1 MNEYLHRHMESV
13 ILTASNQFKV
23 LFLGGPRQVGKTTML
38 TRLADGL
45 HMNYVTLDNLAER
58 ELAQSDP
65 QLFLQRHQQP
75 LLIDEIQ
82 YAPKL
87 FSAIKEIVDQNQNN
101 GQFWL
106 TGSQQ
111 FSIMKGVQETLAGR
125 IVILDLLGLS
135 EREQTFSKRTATF
148 KISEVKNGVKDDT
161 KIQTLYEKIFQG
173 SFPVFTHKNPPNREQ
188 FYNSYIQTY
197 IDRDIAALS
206 GIGKVTEF
214 HAFMRACAAR
224 TGQILNIA
232 DTARDAN
239 VSPVTAKEWLSL
251 LIGTGH
257 VLLLPA
263 YHCNLLKREIKA
275 PKLHFLDTGL
285 ASYLLRFPTARTLEA
300 SMYTGSFFETYV
312 VAQIY
317 KSYLNAGKVPPLYHF
332 RDNQKREVD
341 IVIEHADDLEL
352 IECKRSTRFQPTEDL
367 KHISYLQQKISVKNA
382 AVVSLIETSVVTDT
396 YSYIPFGLL

>member
-1 MNEYLHRHMESV
+1 MYKYVPRHIEST
-13 ILTASNQFKV
+13 ILKAHSQFKV
-23 LFLGGPRQVGKTTML
+23 VFLGGPRQVGKTTML
-38 TRLADGL
+38 KHLAEKTGM
-45 HMNYVTLDNLAER
+45 HYVSLDNLTER
-58 ELAQSDP
+58 ELALSDTN
-65 QLFLQRHQQP
+65 LFLQRHKQP

-82 YAPKL
+82 YAPGL
-87 FSAIKEIVDQNQNN
+87 FTAIKEIVDSNNDN

-111 FSIMKGVQETLAGR
+111 FSIMKGVQESLAGR

-135 EREQTFSKRTATF
+135 EREQVL
-148 KISEVKNGVKDDT
+148 SEVTSSFEISQIKNGLKSGLDVA
-161 KIQTLYEKIFQG
+161 TLYEKIFTG
-173 SFPVFTHKNPPNREQ
+173 SFPVFSHTNPPDREQ

-206 GIGKVTEF
+206 GIGKVAEF

-224 TGQILNIA
+224 TGQVLNIA
-232 DTARDAN
+232 DTARDAD

-263 YHCNLLKREIKA
+263 YHSNRLKREVKA

-285 ASYLLRFPTARTLEA
+285 AAFLLRFPTAGTLEA
-300 SMYTGSFFETYV
+300 SLYAGGFFESFV

-317 KSYLNAGKVPPLYHF
+317 KSYLNAGKTAPIYHY
-332 RDNQKREVD
+332 RDREKREVD
-341 IVIEHADDLEL
+341 IVIEHADGVEL
-352 IECKRSTRFQPTEDL
+352 IECKRSTRFKPADDL
-367 KHISYLQQKISVKNA
+367 KHIKYLSQKVVVKNA
-382 AVVSLIETSVVTDT
+382 AVVSLIEISAVTDE
-396 YSYIPFGLL
+396 YSYIPIGLL

>member
-1 MNEYLHRHMESV
+1 MHEYVPRHIEST
-13 ILTASNQFKV
+13 ILTAHSQFKV
-23 LFLGGPRQVGKTTML
+23 VFLGGPRQVGKTTML
-38 TRLADGL
+38 KRLADRLG
-45 HMNYVTLDNLAER
+45 MQYVSLDNLTER
-58 ELAQSDP
+58 ELALTDP
-65 QLFLQRHQQP
+65 RLFMQRYAGP

-82 YAPKL
+82 YAPGL
-87 FSAIKEIVDQNQNN
+87 FSAIKEIVDNNQNN

-135 EREQTFSKRTATF
+135 QREQSLSDVSTPFE
-148 KISEVKNGVKDDT
+148 IGNIKNGQQGHIEVT
-161 KIQTLYEKIFQG
+161 ALYEKIFTG
-173 SFPVFTHKNPPNREQ
+173 SFPVFSHTNPPDREQ

-206 GIGKVTEF
+206 GIGKVAEF

-224 TGQILNIA
+224 TGQVLNIS
-232 DTARDAN
+232 DTARDADI
-239 VSPVTAKEWLSL
+239 SHVTAKEWLSL

-263 YHCNLLKREIKA
+263 YHSNRLKREIKA

-285 ASYLLRFPTARTLEA
+285 AAFLLRFPTASTLEA
-300 SMYTGSFFETYV
+300 SMYAGGFFESFV

-317 KSYLNAGKVPPLYHF
+317 KSYLNAGKTAPIYHY
-332 RDNQKREVD
+332 RDREKKEVD
-341 IVIEHADDLEL
+341 IVIEHSDGLEL
-352 IECKRSTRFQPTEDL
+352 IECKRSTRFKPADDL
-367 KHISYLQQKISVKNA
+367 KHIKYLTQKVVVKNA
-382 AVVSLIETSVVTDT
+382 AVVSLIETSAVTDE
-396 YSYIPFGLL
+396 YSYIPVGLL